1 MPESEVAGSEHP
13 AAYPFVLVDKLLAA
27 VSGERA
33 VGVRNV
39 TANDPLIAGGGR
51 TPHSL
56 RRSLLVDAF
65 AQLVALALAPEEERP
80 EPVEISKIEAMTFL
94 RSPVPGDQVV
104 LTVELMAGESEG
116 AARGAKCR
124 AEAGGELVA
133 EGVIEFEPASEARP

>member
-51 TPHSL
+51 KPHSL

-104 LTVELMAGESEG
+104 LTVELTQGEG

-133 EGVIEFEPASEARP
+133 EGVIEFEPAPEARP